1 MKIETVSI
9 GLIKPYENNA
19 KLHPKEQI
27 KQIKDSI
34 QEFGFN
40 DPIAVDENDIIIEG
54 HGRYQALQELGHTEV
69 PIIRLSHLTDKQKQ
83 AYIIAHNKLTLNSG
97 FDLKILKEEIKSIE
111 EELEATLTGFSLEEL
126 DDLLNFQ
133 PEEVYEDNPDI
144 DLTKKSQSKLGDLWE
159 LGEHKLICGDSTKK
173 ETYEQLLGDTK
184 VDLVV
189 TDPPYNVNYG
199 SKSEAINKYGY
210 GFSDRHIE
218 NDYMPEFQF
227 IEFLTNA
234 FKQMKDN
241 MKPGA
246 AFYIWHASITVFE
259 FEMALR
265 NNNLKSR
272 QQLIWNKNTL
282 VIGRQDYQWKH
293 EPCLYGWKDGAAHY
307 FIDDRTHVTVFDED
321 KKPEYNK
328 MKKNELLELV
338 ESIYAQKTNT
348 TIIDEKKP
356 ARSVDHPTMKPIK
369 LIARLIKNSSKPD
382 QNILDLF
389 AGSGSTLVAAEQLNR
404 KTYNIELDPRF
415 VDVIVKRFKKLRPH
429 AKVKLTRNGDIY
441 SYDDIYGGEE

>member
-246 AFYIWHASITVFE
+246 AF
-259 FEMALR
+259 
-265 NNNLKSR
+265 
-272 QQLIWNKNTL
+272 
-282 VIGRQDYQWKH
+282 
-293 EPCLYGWKDGAAHY
+293 
-307 FIDDRTHVTVFDED
+307 
-321 KKPEYNK
+321 
-328 MKKNELLELV
+328 
-338 ESIYAQKTNT
+338 
-348 TIIDEKKP
+348 
-356 ARSVDHPTMKPIK
+356 
-369 LIARLIKNSSKPD
+369 
-382 QNILDLF
+382 
-389 AGSGSTLVAAEQLNR
+389 
-404 KTYNIELDPRF
+404 
-415 VDVIVKRFKKLRPH
+415 
-429 AKVKLTRNGDIY
+429 
-441 SYDDIYGGEE
+441 